1 MKPYVLRRLAL
12 AVPTLALVSVIV
24 FSMMRL
30 MPGDVVSRMVEGH
43 AYAPTI
49 EALRQGAGTRSAG
62 VRPVLRVDRRNPPPR
77 RLRRLVLDAPADPGR
92 VRPALPRH
100 HRAGGAHDPR
110 VRGDRRPRRD
120 RVRHSPGHR
129 LRLRRPRPRHPR
141 AVGALLRPRRPGG
154 GAALHLLQV
163 DAGVDLRAVHDG
175 PSPEPQDHD
184 RARARLRDHPRG
196 ADHAHHAVGAARGH
210 APGLHPHRVV
220 EGTAGT
226 GHRASPRAQERD
238 DPGGDPRRSPDAA
251 VHRRLRRSSRR
262 SSGCPASGS
271 SSSKR

>member
-12 AVPTLALVSVIV
+12 AIPTLALVSVIV

-30 MPGDVVSRMVEGH
+30 MPGDVVIRMVEGH

-49 EALRQGAGTRSAG
+49 EALRKEMGLDRPAL
-62 VRPVLRVDRRNPPPR
+62 RPVLRVDRRDPPPR
-77 RLRRLVLDAPADPGR
+77 RLRRLVLDAPADPRR

-100 HRAGGAHDPR
+100 DRAGRAHDPR

-120 RVRHSPGHR
+120 RVRRPPGHR

-141 AVGALLRPRRPGG
+141 AVRALLRARRPGG
-154 GAALHLLQV
+154 RAAVHLLQV
-163 DAGVDLRAVHDG
+163 DAGVDVRAVHDG
-175 PSPEPQDHD
+175 PAREPQDHD
-184 RARARLRDHPRG
+184 RARARLRHHPRG
-196 ADHAHHAVGAARGH
+196 ADHAHHAVGPARGH

-226 GHRASPRAQERD
+226 G
-238 DPGGDPRRSPDAA
+238 RSCSAT
-251 VHRRLRRSSRR
+251 RSRTR
-262 SSGCPASGS
+262 
-271 SSSKR
+271 